1 MKGFNLSEWAINH
14 RPFVWYLMLL
24 FVVAGILSYRTL
36 GREED
41 PSFSIKTMLVQTQW
55 PGATIDDTMLQ
66 ITDRIEKKLQETPY
80 LYYLKS
86 QTKPGVSTIYVNVLD
101 NTPKSEIPNIW
112 YQVRKKVADIK
123 GTLPEGVIGPS
134 FNDEFG
140 DVFGIIYAFTADGF
154 THRQLRDYVENIR
167 TEILTVKNAAKAQ
180 LLGAQDQKFYLEF
193 DNHQLAGLGVTRDQ
207 IIQSLREQNAV
218 TPSGVVQTSQEKFAV
233 RVSGSFNSVDDLKR
247 INLFAD
253 GKFFRLADVATITE
267 GYTDPPQ
274 PMFRFDGEPAIGL
287 AISMAQ
293 GGNNLVF
300 GEDVAHKMKEI
311 TANLPIGIEPHLV
324 ADQPVVV
331 EEAVGGFSK
340 ALWEAIAIVLAVS
353 FVSLGLRAGVVVAC
367 SIPLVLGMVFVYME
381 YSGISL
387 QRISL
392 GALIIAL
399 GLLVDDAMITIEMM
413 VSQLELG
420 VDREHSATH
429 AWVTTAFPM
438 LTGTLVTVAGF
449 VPIGFAKS
457 GAGEYCYSLFAV
469 IAVALLASW
478 IVAVL
483 FAPVI
488 GVTILPKTLK
498 PHGEGHGEPG
508 RFMRIFR
515 AALIFCMRARWL
527 VIAVTIGLF
536 VVSLYGYGFIQQ
548 QFFPASDRPELVVD
562 LTLPQDASIYATEH
576 EVDRFEALLKGD
588 QNIERYSFY
597 IGQGAVRFYL
607 PLNVQLANDYFAEAI
622 IVTKGIEEREVVRAR
637 LQKALDS
644 EFSNLNSRISAL
656 ELGPPVGWPLQYRV
670 SGQTPEGTRDAAF
683 LVAQTMGQNPNTRL
697 INFDWNEPM
706 KSLRV
711 QVDQDR
717 VRQLGVSSK
726 SLAEAINAVTS
737 GMIITQVRDSIYL
750 TDLVARS
757 PNEQRES
764 LQTLRNL
771 QVSLD
776 NGQTIPLSQ
785 VATIQYKLEQPSIWR
800 RDLLPTITVQADVVP
815 GIEAKTVNTQLA
827 PALAELQTK
836 LPAGYTIEVGGTVEE
851 SAKGLRSIAVIF
863 PMMIFLML
871 TILMVQLQSFQKM
884 FLVISV
890 APLGLIGVVMA
901 LLPTGTPMGF
911 VAILGII
918 ALSGMII
925 RNSVILIDQ
934 IDMDLA
940 RGLHPWD
947 AVIDATT
954 HRFRPIVLTAAAASL
969 GMIPIASEVFW
980 GPMAYA
986 IIGGLF
992 VATLLTL
999 LFLPALYVAWFRIKE
1014 PRKEREVG
1022 VRERAPAAAV

>member
-1 MKGFNLSEWAINH
+1 MRGFNLSEWAINH
-14 RPFVWYLMLL
+14 RPFVWYMMLL
-24 FVVAGILSYRTL
+24 FVVAGILSYVRL

-41 PSFSIKTMLVQTQW
+41 PTFSIKTMLVQTQW

-66 ITDRIEKKLQETPY
+66 VTDRIEKKLQETPW

-123 GTLPEGVIGPS
+123 GTLPQGIVGPY

-193 DNHQLAGLGVTRDQ
+193 DNRQLAGLGVTRDQ

-218 TPSGVVQTSQEKFAV
+218 TPSGVVQTDRQKFAV
-233 RVSGSFNSVDDLKR
+233 RVSGSFSSVDDLKR

-267 GYTDPPQ
+267 GYSDPPQ

-293 GGNNLVF
+293 GGNNLTF
-300 GEDVAHKMKEI
+300 GEDVAHKMAQI

-331 EEAVGGFSK
+331 EEAVGGFTK
-340 ALWEAIAIVLAVS
+340 ALWEAVAIVLAVS

-367 SIPLVLGMVFVYME
+367 SIPLVLGMVFLYMDS
-381 YSGISL
+381 SGISL

-413 VSQLELG
+413 VSQLEQG
-420 VDREHSATH
+420 VDREHAATH

-449 VPIGFAKS
+449 VPIGFAQS

-488 GVTILPKTLK
+488 GVTILPKTLRA
-498 PHGEGHGEPG
+498 HGDGHGQPG
-508 RFMRIFR
+508 RFMRLFR
-515 AALIFCMRARWL
+515 AALVFCMRARWL
-527 VIAVTIGLF
+527 VIAITVALF
-536 VVSLYGYGFIQQ
+536 AVSLYGYGFIQQ

-562 LTLPQDASIYATEH
+562 LTLPQDASIYATKH
-576 EVDRFEALLKGD
+576 EVERFEALLKGD
-588 QNIERYSFY
+588 ANIERYSFY
-597 IGQGAVRFYL
+597 VGQGAVRFYL
-607 PLNVQLANDYFAEAI
+607 PLNVQLANDYFAEAVV
-622 IVTKGIEEREVVRAR
+622 VTKGIKEREIVRAR
-637 LQKALDS
+637 LQKAIDTD
-644 EFSNLNSRISAL
+644 FSDLNVRISPL

-683 LVAQTMGQNPNTRL
+683 LVAQTIGQNANTRL

-711 QVDQDR
+711 LVDQDR

-726 SLAEAINAVTS
+726 SLAEALNTVTS
-737 GMIITQVRDSIYL
+737 GMVVTQVRDSIYL

-757 PNEQRES
+757 PDEQRES

-771 QVSLD
+771 QVALD

-827 PALAELQTK
+827 PALAELQKK
-836 LPAGYTIEVGGTVEE
+836 LPAGYTIEAGGTVEE
-851 SAKGLRSIAVIF
+851 SAKGLRSIALIF

-954 HRFRPIVLTAAAASL
+954 HRLRPIVLTAAAASL

-1014 PRKEREVG
+1014 PRREREPG
-1022 VRERAPAAAV
+1022 LGAEMPAVAK

>member
-1 MKGFNLSEWAINH
+1 MKSFNLSEWAINH
-14 RPFVWYLMLL
+14 RSFVWFLMIL
-24 FVVAGILSYRTL
+24 FVVFGLLAYKEL

-41 PSFSIKTMLVQTQW
+41 PAFSIKTMIVQTYW

-66 ITDRIEKKLQETPY
+66 ITDRIEKKLQETPS

-86 QTKPGVSTIYVNVLD
+86 YTKAGVSTVYVNVLD
-101 NTPKSEIPNIW
+101 TTPASAIPDIW

-123 GTLPEGVIGPS
+123 GTLPQGILGPN

-154 THRQLRDYVENIR
+154 THRELRDYVERIR
-167 TEILTVKNAAKAQ
+167 TQVLTVKNAAKAQ
-180 LLGAQDQKFYLEF
+180 LIGAQDQKFYLEF
-193 DNHQLAGLGVTRDQ
+193 DTHQLAGLGVSRDQ
-207 IIQSLREQNAV
+207 VISSLQEQNAV
-218 TPSGVVQTSQEKFAV
+218 TPSGVVQTGLEKFAI
-233 RVSGSFNSVDDLKR
+233 RVSGSFSSVNDLKH
-247 INLFAD
+247 INLFANN
-253 GKFFRLADVATITE
+253 KFFRLSDVATIKQ

-274 PMFRFDGEPAIGL
+274 PMYRFNGEPAIGL
-287 AISMAQ
+287 AISMAP

-300 GEDVAHKMKEI
+300 GEAVAHKMEKI
-311 TANLPIGIEPHLV
+311 IATLPIGIDAHLV

-331 EEAVGGFSK
+331 EEAVGHFTKS
-340 ALWEAIAIVLAVS
+340 LWEAIAIVLAVS
-353 FVSLGLRAGVVVAC
+353 FLSLGLRAGVVVAC
-367 SIPLVLGMVFVYME
+367 SIPLVLGMVFIYMQ

-457 GAGEYCYSLFAV
+457 SAGEYCSTLFAV

-488 GVTILPKTLK
+488 GVAILPKTMK
-498 PHGEGHGEPG
+498 KHGGGHGEPG
-508 RFMRIFR
+508 RFMRLFR
-515 AALIFCMRARWL
+515 AVLVFCMRARWL
-527 VIAVTIGLF
+527 VIAATLGLF
-536 VVSLYGYGFIQQ
+536 AASLYGYGFIQQ
-548 QFFPASDRPELVVD
+548 QFFPASDRPELLVE
-562 LTLPQDASIYATEH
+562 LNLPQDASIYATEH
-576 EVDRFEALLKGD
+576 QVERFEALLKGD
-588 QNIERYSFY
+588 PNIDHYSFY
-597 IGQGAVRFYL
+597 VGQGAIRFYL
-607 PLNVQLANDYFAEAI
+607 PLNVQLANDYFAQAV
-622 IVTKGIEEREVVRAR
+622 IVTKGLKDREIVRAR
-637 LQKALDS
+637 LEKALDTQ
-644 EFSNLNSRISAL
+644 FADLNTRISPL
-656 ELGPPVGWPLQYRV
+656 EVGPPVGWPLQYRV
-670 SGQTPEGTRDAAF
+670 SGQTPQGTRDAAF
-683 LVAQTMGQNPNTRL
+683 LVAQTIGQNPNTRL
-697 INFDWNEPM
+697 VNFDWNEPM

-726 SLAEAINAVTS
+726 SLAEALNSVTT
-737 GMIITQVRDSIYL
+737 GMVVTEVRDSIYL
-750 TDLVARS
+750 TDLVARA
-757 PNEQRES
+757 PEQQRAS
-764 LQTLRNL
+764 LQTFRNL
-771 QVSLD
+771 QVALD
-776 NGQTIPLSQ
+776 SGKTIPLSQ
-785 VATIQYKLEQPSIWR
+785 VASIEYQLEQPVIWR
-800 RDLLPTITVQADVVP
+800 RNLLPTITVQADVVP
-815 GIEAKTVNTQLA
+815 GIQAKTVNRQLA
-827 PALAELQTK
+827 PALAQLAEK
-836 LPAGYTIEVGGTVEE
+836 LPEGYTIEAGGTIED
-851 SAKGLRSIAVIF
+851 SAKGLNSIVAVF
-863 PMMIFLML
+863 PVMILLML
-871 TILMVQLQSFQKM
+871 IVLMTQLQSFQKM
-884 FLVISV
+884 FLVLSV
-890 APLGLIGVVMA
+890 APLGLIGVVLA

-911 VAILGII
+911 VAILGVI

-934 IDMDLA
+934 IDADIA

-947 AVIDATT
+947 AVIDATV

-986 IIGGLF
+986 IIGGLV

-999 LFLPALYVAWFRIKE
+999 LFLPALYVAWFRVKE
-1014 PRKEREVG
+1014 PRKEQEAG
-1022 VRERAPAAAV
+1022 LSEKLPAIAV

>member
-1 MKGFNLSEWAINH
+1 MPIRRSRCSDLTGSRRSASQSRWLRAATTSSSA
-14 RPFVWYLMLL
+14 RPW
-24 FVVAGILSYRTL
+24 RTM
-36 GREED
+36 E
-41 PSFSIKTMLVQTQW
+41 
-55 PGATIDDTMLQ
+55 
-66 ITDRIEKKLQETPY
+66 
-80 LYYLKS
+80 
-86 QTKPGVSTIYVNVLD
+86 
-101 NTPKSEIPNIW
+101 
-112 YQVRKKVADIK
+112 
-123 GTLPEGVIGPS
+123 
-134 FNDEFG
+134 
-140 DVFGIIYAFTADGF
+140 
-154 THRQLRDYVENIR
+154 
-167 TEILTVKNAAKAQ
+167 
-180 LLGAQDQKFYLEF
+180 
-193 DNHQLAGLGVTRDQ
+193 Q
-207 IIQSLREQNAV
+207 II
-218 TPSGVVQTSQEKFAV
+218 
-233 RVSGSFNSVDDLKR
+233 
-247 INLFAD
+247 
-253 GKFFRLADVATITE
+253 
-267 GYTDPPQ
+267 
-274 PMFRFDGEPAIGL
+274 
-287 AISMAQ
+287 
-293 GGNNLVF
+293 
-300 GEDVAHKMKEI
+300 AH
-311 TANLPIGIEPHLV
+311 LPIGIEAHLV

-331 EEAVGGFSK
+331 EEAVGGFTK

-353 FVSLGLRAGVVVAC
+353 FLSLGLRAGVVVAC
-367 SIPLVLGMVFVYME
+367 SIPLVLGMVFAYMQ

-413 VSQLELG
+413 VSQLESG
-420 VDREHSATH
+420 VDREHAATH

-488 GVTILPKTLK
+488 GVMILPKTMK
-498 PHGEGHGEPG
+498 SHGGEHGEPG

-515 AALIFCMRARWL
+515 AALVFCMRARWL
-527 VIAVTIGLF
+527 VIAVTVGLF
-536 VVSLYGYGFIQQ
+536 AASLYGYGFIQQ
-548 QFFPASDRPELVVD
+548 QFFPASDRPELVID
-562 LTLPQDASIYATEH
+562 LTLPQDASIYAAEH
-576 EVDRFEALLKGD
+576 EVERFEALLKGD
-588 QNIERYSFY
+588 PNIERYSFY

-607 PLNVQLANDYFAEAI
+607 PLNVQLANDYFAEAV
-622 IVTKGIEEREVVRAR
+622 IVTKGIKEREVVRAR
-637 LQKALDS
+637 LEEALGK
-644 EFSNLNSRISAL
+644 EFADLNARISAL

-670 SGQTPEGTRDAAF
+670 SGQTAEGTRDAAF
-683 LVAQTMGQNPNTRL
+683 LVAQTIGQNQNTRL

-711 QVDQDR
+711 QVDQDQ

-726 SLAEAINAVTS
+726 SLAEALNAVTS
-737 GMIITQVRDSIYL
+737 GMVITQVRDSIYL
-750 TDLVARS
+750 SDLVARS
-757 PNEQRES
+757 PDAQRES

-771 QVSLD
+771 QVALD

-785 VATIQYKLEQPSIWR
+785 VASVQYKLEQPSIWR

-815 GIEAKTVNTQLA
+815 GIEAKTVNAQLA
-827 PALAELQTK
+827 PALAELEKK
-836 LPAGYTIEVGGTVEE
+836 LPAGYTIEAGGTVEE
-851 SAKGLRSIAVIF
+851 SAKGLRSIVLIF

-934 IDMDLA
+934 IDMDMA

-954 HRFRPIVLTAAAASL
+954 NRFRPIVLTAAAASL

-1014 PRKEREVG
+1014 PAKEPEPGLAAG
-1022 VRERAPAAAV
+1022 VPAAAK

>member
-14 RPFVWYLMLL
+14 RSFVWYLMLL
-24 FVVAGILSYRTL
+24 FVVAGVLSYGKL

-41 PSFSIKTMLVQTQW
+41 PTFSIKTMIVQTSW

-66 ITDRIEKKLQETPY
+66 LTDRIEKKLQETPY

-86 QTKPGVSTIYVNVLD
+86 YTKPGVSTVYVNVLD
-101 NTPKSEIPNIW
+101 TTPKEAIPDIW

-123 GTLPEGVIGPS
+123 GTLPQGVVGPY

-154 THRQLRDYVENIR
+154 THRELRDYVENIR

-193 DNHQLAGLGVTRDQ
+193 DTRQLAGLGVSRDQ
-207 IIQSLREQNAV
+207 VVQSLREQNAV
-218 TPSGVVQTSQEKFAV
+218 TPSGVVQTSHEKFAV
-233 RVSGSFNSVDDLKR
+233 RVSGSFNSIDDLR
-247 INLFAD
+247 SINFFAN
-253 GKFFRLADVATITE
+253 GKFFRLADVATIQE

-300 GEDVAHKMKEI
+300 GEDVAHKMAQI
-311 TANLPIGIEPHLV
+311 VANLPIGIEPHLV
-324 ADQPVVV
+324 ADQSVVV
-331 EEAVGGFSK
+331 EEAVGGFTK
-340 ALWEAIAIVLAVS
+340 ALWEAVAIVLAVS
-353 FVSLGLRAGVVVAC
+353 FLSLGMRAGVVVAC

-392 GALIIAL
+392 GALIISL

-469 IAVALLASW
+469 IGVALLASW

-488 GVTILPKTLK
+488 GVTILPKTMK
-498 PHGEGHGEPG
+498 AHGGGHSEPG
-508 RFMRIFR
+508 RFMRLFR
-515 AALIFCMRARWL
+515 ATLVFCMRARWL
-527 VIAVTIGLF
+527 VIAVTVGLF
-536 VVSLYGYGFIQQ
+536 AASLYGLGFIQQ
-548 QFFPASDRPELVVD
+548 QFFPASDRPELLVD
-562 LTLPQDASIYATEH
+562 LNLPQDASIYATEH
-576 EVDRFEALLKGD
+576 EVERFEALLKGD
-588 QNIERYSFY
+588 PNIDRYSFY
-597 IGQGAVRFYL
+597 VGQGAIRFYL
-607 PLNVQLANDYFAEAI
+607 PLNVQLANDYFAQAV
-622 IVTKGIEEREVVRAR
+622 IVTKGLKEREIVRAR
-637 LQKALDS
+637 LEKALDT
-644 EFSNLNSRISAL
+644 EFADLNTRISAL

-670 SGQTPEGTRDAAF
+670 SGPTPEGTRDAAF
-683 LVAQTMGQNPNTRL
+683 LVAQTLGQNPNTRL
-697 INFDWNEPM
+697 VNFDWNEPM

-726 SLAEAINAVTS
+726 SLSEALNAVTT
-737 GMIITQVRDSIYL
+737 GMVITQVRDSIYL
-750 TDLVARS
+750 TDLTARAAD
-757 PNEQRES
+757 EQRSS

-771 QVSLD
+771 QVALD
-776 NGQTIPLSQ
+776 NGQTIPLNQ
-785 VATIQYKLEQPSIWR
+785 VATVQYGLEQPVIWR

-827 PALAELQTK
+827 PALAELASK
-836 LPAGYTIEVGGTVEE
+836 LPAGYRLETGGTVEE
-851 SAKGLRSIAVIF
+851 SAKGLHSISVVF
-863 PMMIFLML
+863 PLMIFLML

-890 APLGLIGVVMA
+890 APLGLIGVVLA

-934 IDMDLA
+934 IDMDIA
-940 RGLHPWD
+940 TGLHPWD

-954 HRFRPIVLTAAAASL
+954 HRLRPIVLTAAAASL

-999 LFLPALYVAWFRIKE
+999 LFLPALYAAWFRVKE
-1014 PRKEREVG
+1014 PLKAREASVP
-1022 VRERAPAAAV
+1022 EHARAVAL

>member
-1 MKGFNLSEWAINH
+1 MKSFNLSEWAINH

-24 FVVAGILSYRTL
+24 FVVTGVLSYIEL

-41 PSFSIKTMLVQTQW
+41 PSFSIKTMLVQTYW
-55 PGATIDDTMLQ
+55 PGANIDDTMLQ
-66 ITDRIEKKLQETPY
+66 ITDRIEKKLQETPW

-101 NTPKSEIPNIW
+101 NTPKHEIPDIW
-112 YQVRKKVADIK
+112 YQVRKKVADIT
-123 GTLPEGVIGPS
+123 GTLPQGVVGPY

-140 DVFGIIYAFTADGF
+140 DVFGIVYAFTADGF

-193 DNHQLAGLGVTRDQ
+193 DNRQLAGLGVTRDQ

-218 TPSGVVQTSQEKFAV
+218 TPSGVVQTSKEKFAV
-233 RVSGSFNSVDDLKR
+233 RVSGSFNSVEDLKR
-247 INLFAD
+247 INLFAG

-267 GYTDPPQ
+267 GYADPPQ
-274 PMFRFDGEPAIGL
+274 PMFRFNGEPAIGL

-300 GEDVAHKMKEI
+300 GEAIAHKMAEI
-311 TANLPIGIEPHLV
+311 THNLPIGIEPHLV
-324 ADQPVVV
+324 ADQSVVV
-331 EEAVGGFSK
+331 EEAVGGFTK
-340 ALWEAIAIVLAVS
+340 ALWEAVAIVLAVS
-353 FVSLGLRAGVVVAC
+353 FVSLGVRAGVVVAC
-367 SIPLVLGMVFVYME
+367 SIPLVLGMVFVFME

-420 VDREHSATH
+420 VDREHAATH

-449 VPIGFAKS
+449 VPIGFAQS

-488 GVTILPKTLK
+488 GVTILPKTMK
-498 PHGEGHGEPG
+498 AHGGGHGEPG

-515 AALIFCMRARWL
+515 AALVFCMRARWL
-527 VIAVTIGLF
+527 VIAVTLGLF
-536 VVSLYGYGFIQQ
+536 VASLYGYRFIQQ

-562 LTLPQDASIYATEH
+562 LTLPQDASIYATRH
-576 EVDRFEALLKGD
+576 EVERFEELLKGD
-588 QNIERYSFY
+588 PNIERYSFY
-597 IGQGAVRFYL
+597 VGQGAVRFYL

-622 IVTKGIEEREVVRAR
+622 VVTKGIKEREQVRAR

-644 EFSNLNSRISAL
+644 DFASLNSRISAL

-683 LVAQTMGQNPNTRL
+683 LVAQTIGQNQNTRL

-711 QVDQDR
+711 QVDQDQ

-726 SLAEAINAVTS
+726 SLADALNAVTS
-737 GMIITQVRDSIYL
+737 GMVVTQVRDSIYL
-750 TDLVARS
+750 SDLVARS
-757 PNEQRES
+757 PQEQRES

-771 QVSLD
+771 QVALD

-785 VATIQYKLEQPSIWR
+785 VASVQYKLEQPSIWR
-800 RDLLPTITVQADVVP
+800 RNLLPTITVQADVVP
-815 GIEAKTVNTQLA
+815 GIEAKTVNAQLA
-827 PALAELQTK
+827 PALAELEKK
-836 LPAGYTIEVGGTVEE
+836 LPAGYTIEAGGTVEE
-851 SAKGLRSIAVIF
+851 SAKGLRSIALIF

-940 RGLHPWD
+940 RGLHPWN

-954 HRFRPIVLTAAAASL
+954 NRFRPILLTAAAASL

-986 IIGGLF
+986 VIGGLF

-1014 PRKEREVG
+1014 PRKEPEPRLAAG
-1022 VRERAPAAAV
+1022 VPAAAK

>member
-24 FVVAGILSYRTL
+24 FVVTGVLSYVEL

-41 PSFSIKTMLVQTQW
+41 PSFSIKTMLVETYW
-55 PGATIDDTMLQ
+55 PGADIDDTMLQ
-66 ITDRIEKKLQETPY
+66 ITDRIEKKLQETPW

-101 NTPKSEIPNIW
+101 NTPKREIPDIW
-112 YQVRKKVADIK
+112 YQVRKKVADIR
-123 GTLPEGVIGPS
+123 GTLPQGVIGPY

-193 DNHQLAGLGVTRDQ
+193 DNRQLAGLGVTRDQ

-218 TPSGVVQTSQEKFAV
+218 TPSGVVQTDQEKFAV
-233 RVSGSFNSVDDLKR
+233 RVSGSFNSTEDLKR
-247 INLFAD
+247 INLFAG
-253 GKFFRLADVATITE
+253 GKFFRLADVAAITE
-267 GYTDPPQ
+267 GYADPPQ
-274 PMFRFDGEPAIGL
+274 PMFRFNGEPAIGL

-300 GEDVAHKMKEI
+300 GEAIAHKMAEI
-311 TANLPIGIEPHLV
+311 THNLPIGIEPRLV
-324 ADQPVVV
+324 ADQSVVV
-331 EEAVGGFSK
+331 EEAVGGFTK
-340 ALWEAIAIVLAVS
+340 ALWEAVAIVLAVS
-353 FVSLGLRAGVVVAC
+353 FVSLGVRAGVVVAC

-420 VDREHSATH
+420 VEREHAATH

-488 GVTILPKTLK
+488 GVTILPKTMK
-498 PHGEGHGEPG
+498 SHDGEHGQPG

-515 AALIFCMRARWL
+515 ATLVFCMRARWL
-527 VIAVTIGLF
+527 VIAVTVGLF
-536 VVSLYGYGFIQQ
+536 AVSLYGYRFIQQ
-548 QFFPASDRPELVVD
+548 QFFPASDRPELVID
-562 LTLPQDASIYATEH
+562 LTLPQDASIYATKH
-576 EVDRFEALLKGD
+576 EVERFEALLKGD
-588 QNIERYSFY
+588 PNIERYSFN

-607 PLNVQLANDYFAEAI
+607 PLNVQLPNDYFAEAI
-622 IVTKGIEEREVVRAR
+622 VVTKGIKEREEVRAR
-637 LQKALDS
+637 LQKALDND
-644 EFSNLNSRISAL
+644 FANLNSRISAL

-670 SGQTPEGTRDAAF
+670 SGQTPDGTRDAAF
-683 LVAQTMGQNPNTRL
+683 LVAQTIGQNPNTRL

-711 QVDQDR
+711 QVDQDL

-726 SLAEAINAVTS
+726 SLADALNAVTS
-737 GMIITQVRDSIYL
+737 GMVVTQVRDSIYL
-750 TDLVARS
+750 SDLVARS
-757 PNEQRES
+757 PDEQRES

-771 QVSLD
+771 QVALD
-776 NGQTIPLSQ
+776 NGQTIPLRQ
-785 VATIQYKLEQPSIWR
+785 VASVQYKLEQPSIWR

-815 GIEAKTVNTQLA
+815 GIEAKTVNAQLA
-827 PALAELQTK
+827 PALAELETK
-836 LPAGYTIEVGGTVEE
+836 LPAGYTIETGGTVEE
-851 SAKGLRSIAVIF
+851 SAKGLRSIALIF

-934 IDMDLA
+934 IDMDMA

-954 HRFRPIVLTAAAASL
+954 NRFRPILLTAAAASL

-986 IIGGLF
+986 VIGGLF

-1014 PRKEREVG
+1014 PRKEPEPRLGAG
-1022 VRERAPAAAV
+1022 VPAAAK

>member
-1 MKGFNLSEWAINH
+1 
-14 RPFVWYLMLL
+14 V
-24 FVVAGILSYRTL
+24 LSYREL

-41 PSFSIKTMLVQTQW
+41 PSFSIKTMIVRTYW
-55 PGATIDDTMLQ
+55 PGATIEDTMLQ
-66 ITDRIEKKLQETPY
+66 VTDRIEKKLQETPS

-86 QTKPGVSTIYVNVLD
+86 ETKPGASTIYVNVLD
-101 NTPKSEIPNIW
+101 NTPKEAIPDIW

-123 GTLPEGVIGPS
+123 GTLPQGILGPS

-140 DVFGIIYAFTADGF
+140 DVFGIIYAFTGDGF
-154 THRQLRDYVENIR
+154 THSELRDYYEKIR
-167 TEILTVKNAAKAQ
+167 TEIFTVKNAAKIQ

-193 DNHQLAGLGVTRDQ
+193 DNRQLAGLGVTHDQ
-207 IIQSLREQNAV
+207 IIQTLREQNAV

-233 RVSGSFNSVDDLKR
+233 RVSGSFNSIEDLKR
-247 INLFAD
+247 INLFANS
-253 GKFFRLADVATITE
+253 KFFRLADVATIKE

-300 GEDVAHKMKEI
+300 GEAVAHKMAEI
-311 TANLPIGIEPHLV
+311 TANLPVGIEPHLV
-324 ADQPVVV
+324 ADQSVVV
-331 EEAVGGFSK
+331 EEAVGGFTK

-353 FVSLGLRAGVVVAC
+353 FLSLGLRAGVVVAC

-392 GALIIAL
+392 GALIISL

-413 VSQLELG
+413 VSQLEAG

-478 IVAVL
+478 IVAVM

-488 GVTILPKTLK
+488 GVTILPKTMK
-498 PHGEGHGEPG
+498 SHESGHGEPG
-508 RFMRIFR
+508 RFMKIFR
-515 AALIFCMRARWL
+515 AALVFCMRARWL

-536 VVSLYGYGFIQQ
+536 VLSLYGYGFIQQ

-576 EVDRFEALLKGD
+576 EVERFEALMKGD
-588 QNIERYSFY
+588 PNIERYSFY
-597 IGQGAVRFYL
+597 VGQGAVRFYL
-607 PLNVQLANDYFAEAI
+607 PLNVQLTNDFFAEAI
-622 IVTKGIEEREVVRAR
+622 IVTKGIKEREIVRAR

-644 EFSNLNSRISAL
+644 DFAGLNSRISAL

-670 SGQTPEGTRDAAF
+670 SGPDPEGTRDAAF
-683 LVAQTMGQNPNTRL
+683 LVAQTVGQNPNTRL

-706 KSLRV
+706 KSVRV

-726 SLAEAINAVTS
+726 SLAEALNAVTT
-737 GMIITQVRDSIYL
+737 GMVITQVRDSIYL

-757 PNEQRES
+757 VDEQRES

-771 QVSLD
+771 QVALD

-785 VATIQYKLEQPSIWR
+785 VATVQYGLEQPVIWR

-827 PALAELQTK
+827 PALAELATK
-836 LPAGYTIEVGGTVEE
+836 LPAGYKIEVGGTVEE

-871 TILMVQLQSFQKM
+871 TILMIQLQSFQKM
-884 FLVISV
+884 FLVVSV
-890 APLGLIGVVMA
+890 APLGLIGVVAA

-934 IDMDLA
+934 IDMDMA

-954 HRFRPIVLTAAAASL
+954 NRFRPIVLTAAAASL

-999 LFLPALYVAWFRIKE
+999 LFLPALYVAWFRVKE
-1014 PRKEREVG
+1014 PVKERRVG
-1022 VRERAPAAAV
+1022 VTEPMPATAR